1 MTSPGE
7 RERERDDG
15 ASDVL
20 LEGKGVRKYFPI
32 RRGVFKRTVGWIRA
46 VDGVD
51 FQLER
56 GETLGLVGESGCG
69 KTTLL
74 RSVVRAV
81 EPTSGEILYHRNGTT
96 IDIAQ
101 AKDAELSLARQEIR
115 MVFQDPES
123 SLNARM
129 TVRQIVGEPLVINE
143 ARRSGREIDAT
154 VRQLLIRVGLQPEHM
169 NRYPY
174 AFSGGQRQR
183 IGIARALALHPQLLL
198 ADEPTSAL
206 DVSVQAQILNLLL
219 DLQRE
224 MHLAVLFVTHDL
236 SVVRH
241 VADRVAVMYLGN
253 FVEVGA
259 LRLRPGDLPE
269 RTSSAAA
276 GRRYR
281 PSCGVPLRR
290 RARPG
295 GGGRAAGE
303 RRRLSAAR
311 RCRPNRSALVGIGC
325 VANAIPQEVERQRGD
340 HDEHDREQQPG

>member
-206 DVSVQAQILNLLL
+206 DVSVQC
-219 DLQRE
+219 
-224 MHLAVLFVTHDL
+224 
-236 SVVRH
+236 RH
-241 VADRVAVMYLGN
+241 R
-253 FVEVGA
+253 F
-259 LRLRPGDLPE
+259 
-269 RTSSAAA
+269 
-276 GRRYR
+276 
-281 PSCGVPLRR
+281 
-290 RARPG
+290 
-295 GGGRAAGE
+295 
-303 RRRLSAAR
+303 
-311 RCRPNRSALVGIGC
+311 
-325 VANAIPQEVERQRGD
+325 
-340 HDEHDREQQPG
+340 